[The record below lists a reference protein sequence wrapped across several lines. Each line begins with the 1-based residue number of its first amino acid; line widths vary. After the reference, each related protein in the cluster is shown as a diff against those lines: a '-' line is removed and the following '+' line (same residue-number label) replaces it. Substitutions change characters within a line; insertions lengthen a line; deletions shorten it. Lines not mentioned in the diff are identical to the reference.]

1 MEKVDLERRL
11 PLTQSKKWIY
21 FVYSLQAVLIF
32 ILFPHFLFPSLVGGG
47 YYYEMRYLS
56 LLLIFLL
63 FIFLLYIKKEAHFP
77 LKVSWI
83 LLLLVFTLTLSSW
96 KSPFLTVEK
105 LLLFASYAAA
115 FFIGANLFE
124 FRERLEKTL
133 LFSAFLLSLY
143 GLWQFLV
150 GFNLIA
156 EFVKKEGILAPA
168 LQSRIFSIFTSPS
181 TFAGFLI
188 LVIPLGFYYSF
199 KPRLNIYFLLTSL
212 LLTTLFLTFSRGGVL
227 SLIFL
232 TLVLIFLLKDL
243 KKVGKVLGVIV
254 FSLLLAGA
262 IYYISSS
269 FNFIVSPQTPLESAV
284 REEAVV
290 ESAQG
295 RFEFWEG
302 AVRIFSSYPLLGS
315 GLGTFSQVY
324 NQFQPGRWYSR
335 FAHNIYLEVASET
348 GVLGLIAFLSLILG
362 IIFLVRDDEKK
373 PFFLASLSGF
383 LLHNF
388 LDYDLNLSVVGIAF
402 FLLAGL
408 NTKEGKIFSFREA
421 NLLFPVFAS
430 LLVLLFFLSNFFQEA
445 GINLLNSNNRNAGV
459 KYLEVATL
467 LNPLSARGHVWLA
480 HGYLNNSEFINAFRE
495 AKKAV
500 FYAPF
505 NSSSWEILGLI
516 EEVKGDLEKAE
527 TAYKRARDLSP
538 KNPYYHRALGEFY
551 LRHKKYEEAEK
562 AFEKGLGLLPLYRGG
577 MKDALERT
585 PAYELI
591 LIYVDEGILQLEKKN
606 FKKAYQ
612 YAEKAVSY
620 KSNLAPALIV
630 KGKAL
635 KALGRE
641 VEALLSFM
649 EALEITE
656 SAEAHYEIGTI
667 YEKEGKIEKAR
678 EHFQKALELNPKLE
692 KAKEKLDSLGVKK

>member
-1 MEKVDLERRL
+1 MEKVGLEKEL
-11 PLTQSKKWIY
+11 SLTQSKRWIY
-21 FVYSLQAVLIF
+21 FVYFLQAVLIF

-56 LLLIFLL
+56 MFLIFLL
-63 FIFLLYIKKEAHFP
+63 FALLLYIKKEAYFP
-77 LKVSWI
+77 LKVSWM
-83 LLLLVFTLTLSSW
+83 LLLLVFTLTLVSW

-105 LLLFASYAAA
+105 ILLFASYATA

-133 LFSAFLLSLY
+133 LFSALLLSLY

-199 KPRLNIYFLLTSL
+199 QPRLNIYFLLTSL

-227 SLIFL
+227 SLIFS
-232 TLVLIFLLKDL
+232 TLILFALLKNS
-243 KKVGKVLGVIV
+243 KEWGKVLGIIA

-262 IYYISSS
+262 IYYLSSN
-269 FNFIVSPQTPLESAV
+269 FNFLVSPQKPLESAV

-302 AVRIFSSYPLLGS
+302 GIRIFSSYPLLGS

-324 NQFQPGRWYSR
+324 NQFQLGRWYSR
-335 FAHNIYLEVASET
+335 FAHNIYLEIASES
-348 GVLGLIAFLSLILG
+348 GVLGLTAFLSLILG
-362 IIFLVRDDEKK
+362 VIFLVKNDKKK
-373 PFFLASLSGF
+373 PFFLAALSGF

-402 FLLAGL
+402 FLLVGL
-408 NTKEGKIFSFREA
+408 NVKQGKRFSFKES
-421 NLLFPVFAS
+421 NLLFPIFAS
-430 LLVLLFFLSNFFQEA
+430 LLVLLFFLSTFFQEA
-445 GINLLNSNNRNAGV
+445 GINLLSRSKNAGV
-459 KYLEVATL
+459 KYLKLATL
-467 LNPLSARGHVWLA
+467 LNPLSARGHIWLA
-480 HGYLNNSEFINAFRE
+480 HGYLNNSEFINAFQE

-500 FYAPF
+500 FYAPL

-527 TAYKRARDLSP
+527 IAYQRARDLSP

-551 LRHKKYEEAEK
+551 LRHKKYEKAEK
-562 AFEKGLGLLPLYRGG
+562 AFEKGLSLLPLFRGG

-606 FKKAYQ
+606 FEKAYED
-612 YAEKAVSY
+612 AEKAIFY

-630 KGKAL
+630 RGKAL
-635 KALGRE
+635 KGLGKE
-641 VEALLSFM
+641 AEALLSFM
-649 EALEITE
+649 KALEITE

-667 YEKEGKIEKAR
+667 YEKEGKIEKAK
-678 EHFQKALELNPKLE
+678 EHFRKALELNPKLE
-692 KAKEKLDSLGVKK
+692 KARKKLESLEVKK